1 MRLSNKGKDRD
12 IEEEDIREN
21 ARKVAAAAS
30 GVDVDAGMECHR
42 PPRG

>member
-1 MRLSNKGKDRD
+1 VRLSNKGKDRD
-12 IEEEDIREN
+12 IEEDLREN

-30 GVDVDAGMECHR
+30 GVDIDAGMDCHR